1 MTTFVIF
8 VYLIIVLGIGM
19 LSHRMFRG
27 TGEDY
32 FVASRSIGPFLLL
45 MSLFG
50 TNMTAFAIL
59 GASGE
64 AYHTGIGVFGLMAS
78 SSALVIPL
86 VFYFVGT
93 RLWSLGKKYGYL
105 TQVQFFRDR
114 WRSDGVGLALF
125 AVLIALVIPYLLIG
139 VMGGGITLNQITDGQ
154 IPTWIGGLLVCVIVF
169 IYVTYS
175 GARGTA
181 WVNTFQTLVFM
192 TLGGVAFAVIVN
204 KYGGLASAL
213 EQVREVRPNLL
224 IFGENIKPL
233 KLLTFMCIPL
243 SAGMFPHIFMHWL
256 TAKNA
261 RSFRY
266 PVIFYPVCIA
276 VVWIPSVLLG
286 MMGVL
291 DFPDLQG
298 PAANSVL
305 VQMVARHAPGFL
317 GGLLGAGVFAA
328 IMSSLD
334 SQSLSIGTMFTQD
347 IVRHYGF
354 HDKMSESQQVLFGRL
369 FVTAILALTF
379 FLSLITQRSIFKL
392 AVWSFSGYAALFPVI
407 LAALFWKRSTKWG
420 AAASIL
426 SVVLLWIYFFRIG
439 WENPEYTVGGV
450 GIMPVAIMLG
460 VSALAM
466 VVGSLL
472 SRPPEQSVINR
483 FFAT

>member
-1 MTTFVIF
+1 
-8 VYLIIVLGIGM
+8 M

-450 GIMPVAIMLG
+450 GMMPVAIMLG

>member
-213 EQVREVRPNLL
+213 EQVREVRTNLL

>member
-1 MTTFVIF
+1 
-8 VYLIIVLGIGM
+8 IVLGIGM

-450 GIMPVAIMLG
+450 GMMPVAIMLG

>member
-213 EQVREVRPNLL
+213 EQVREVRPNK
-224 IFGENIKPL
+224 G
-233 KLLTFMCIPL
+233 
-243 SAGMFPHIFMHWL
+243 
-256 TAKNA
+256 
-261 RSFRY
+261 
-266 PVIFYPVCIA
+266 IA
-276 VVWIPSVLLG
+276 VLRRRCGAERDCSPCT
-286 MMGVL
+286 
-291 DFPDLQG
+291 
-298 PAANSVL
+298 
-305 VQMVARHAPGFL
+305 AR
-317 GGLLGAGVFAA
+317 
-328 IMSSLD
+328 
-334 SQSLSIGTMFTQD
+334 
-347 IVRHYGF
+347 
-354 HDKMSESQQVLFGRL
+354 
-369 FVTAILALTF
+369 
-379 FLSLITQRSIFKL
+379 
-392 AVWSFSGYAALFPVI
+392 
-407 LAALFWKRSTKWG
+407 LAACTRFGG
-420 AAASIL
+420 A
-426 SVVLLWIYFFRIG
+426 LLEWDQQD
-439 WENPEYTVGGV
+439 
-450 GIMPVAIMLG
+450 
-460 VSALAM
+460 
-466 VVGSLL
+466 
-472 SRPPEQSVINR
+472 RP
-483 FFAT
+483 

>member
-114 WRSDGVGLALF
+114 WHSDGVGLALF

-450 GIMPVAIMLG
+450 GMMPVAIMLG